1 MTSNYYISDKFI
13 NSKISYG
20 FFTRKGGFSFN
31 NFSSLNCSYNNGD
44 QFIAVKKNIE
54 QAQKKLKLE
63 KKKLKL
69 IKQIHSSKV
78 MMINNKNFLE
88 NTKADGMITQ
98 NKDISLAVLTADC
111 CPIFLFDDDASFIS
125 CLHAGWK
132 GCILN
137 IIKSALTVIK
147 KIQPVTRK
155 INAIIGPCINKKN
168 FEVDKDL
175 KKQFLE
181 IDPIYNKYFINK
193 NDNKSLFDMRKL
205 INFQLLSNKITKIEN
220 IEIDTYSN
228 EELFYSHR
236 RSTHQDNL
244 PTGRMINIIGFNG

>member
-1 MTSNYYISDKFI
+1 MRINYYISDKLI

-20 FFTRKGGFSFN
+20 FFTRKGGFSLN
-31 NFSSLNCSYNNGD
+31 NYSSLNCSYDSGD
-44 QFIAVKKNIE
+44 QNITV
-54 QAQKKLKLE
+54 QQNINSVQTKLKLQNNR
-63 KKKLKL
+63 LK
-69 IKQIHSSKV
+69 IISQIHSNKV
-78 MMINNKNFLE
+78 IIVNNKNFLK
-88 NTKADGMITQ
+88 NAKADGMITQ

-111 CPIFLFDDDASFIS
+111 CPIFLFDEDASFIS

-137 IIKSALTVIK
+137 IIKSALIVIK

-175 KKQFLE
+175 KEKFLAV
-181 IDPIYNKYFINK
+181 DPIYKKYFVNK

-236 RSTHQDNL
+236 RSTHEDNL